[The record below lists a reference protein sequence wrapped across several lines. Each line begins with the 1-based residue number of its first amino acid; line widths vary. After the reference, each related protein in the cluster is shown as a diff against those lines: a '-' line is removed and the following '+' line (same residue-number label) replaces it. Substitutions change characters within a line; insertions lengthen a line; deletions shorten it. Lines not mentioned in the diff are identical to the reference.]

1 MVAQSVIDL
10 HLAKFEPSQRAA
22 LLTTCAAV
30 RAALPGADEVIAYG
44 MPTFKVDGVAVL
56 GLDGFKSHNSL
67 FPYSG
72 SVVELVRA
80 ELPDFGVSKGTVRFP
95 LDRPFP
101 AGLLNRIVRIRI
113 LEINEGYPK
122 KSGEVKEFYPNGYLK
137 ATGKVK
143 DGELH
148 GAWKWF
154 RKDGTIMRS
163 GSFKAG
169 QKTGDWTTY
178 TRDETPYKVTRH

>member
-1 MVAQSVIDL
+1 MAESPIDL
-10 HLAKFEPSQRAA
+10 HLAKFEPSQRTA
-22 LLTTCAAV
+22 LLTTCAVV

-56 GLDGFKSHNSL
+56 GLEGFKSHNSL

-80 ELPDFGVSKGTVRFP
+80 ELPDFGASKGTVRFP
-95 LDRPFP
+95 MDRPFP
-101 AGLLNRIVRIRI
+101 TRLLNRIIRIRI
-113 LEINEGYPK
+113 QEINAGYPK
-122 KSGEVKEFYPNGYLK
+122 KSGEVKEFYLNGYLK
-137 ATGKVK
+137 ASGKVK

-148 GAWKWF
+148 GAWQWF
-154 RKDGTIMRS
+154 RKDGTTMRS

-169 QKTGDWTTY
+169 QKAGAWTTY
-178 TRDETPYKVTRH
+178 SRDGKPYKVTRH